1 MSGGN
6 NLMSEAVVEEQPE
19 EEKKT
24 KYVSPDVHLSVNFC
38 KYKYKYK
45 YKYRYKYKYKW
56 VNPEYVYERVSFCY
70 LSPEL
75 STFATTVSL

>member
-1 MSGGN
+1 
-6 NLMSEAVVEEQPE
+6 MSEAVVEEQPE

-45 YKYRYKYKYKW
+45 YKYRYKYKYK
-56 VNPEYVYERVSFCY
+56 
-70 LSPEL
+70 
-75 STFATTVSL
+75 